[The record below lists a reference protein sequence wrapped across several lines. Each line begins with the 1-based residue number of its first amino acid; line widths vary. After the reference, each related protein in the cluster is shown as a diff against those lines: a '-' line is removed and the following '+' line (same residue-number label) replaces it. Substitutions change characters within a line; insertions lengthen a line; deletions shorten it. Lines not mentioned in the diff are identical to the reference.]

1 MRSIKMLYEETMSP
15 NGIRENIEKFGW
27 QFQWVFDSNNE
38 LESFCYSIGFEES
51 YNHPEI
57 IIFDLARE
65 TSKIILSE
73 LAKEIKNGKVFTPNQ
88 RNPDVLSGGFEVM
101 FKEIKPSAFSKY
113 LGIAKDY
120 YKRPFKAYVMLWP
133 DKNNIL
139 PIESGCSL
147 TSQSEAIQII

>member
-1 MRSIKMLYEETMSP
+1 MEYVKIL
-15 NGIRENIEKFGW
+15 KFGW

-57 IIFDLARE
+57 VIFGLARE

-73 LAKEIKNGKVFTPNQ
+73 LATEVKNGKVFTPNQ
-88 RNPDVLSGGFEVM
+88 RNSDVLSGGLEVM
-101 FKEIKPSAFSKY
+101 FKEIKPSTFSEY
-113 LGIAKDY
+113 LGIAKGF

-133 DKNNIL
+133 DKSNIL
-139 PIESGCSL
+139 SIESGCSL
-147 TSQSEAIQII
+147 TSQSEVVQII